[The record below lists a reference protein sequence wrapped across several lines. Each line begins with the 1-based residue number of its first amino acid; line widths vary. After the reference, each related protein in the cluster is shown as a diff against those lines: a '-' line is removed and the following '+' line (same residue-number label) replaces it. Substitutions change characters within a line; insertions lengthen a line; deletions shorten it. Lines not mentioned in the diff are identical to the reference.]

1 MSSEKLN
8 KWYTYNICKIYLFY
22 EKLSKIMQIVTI
34 HKNSHNQKYNKT
46 CIMVSQSL
54 YPLLRKE
61 ILSGLRELEIPIK
74 GKLWF

>member
-1 MSSEKLN
+1 
-8 KWYTYNICKIYLFY
+8 
-22 EKLSKIMQIVTI
+22 MQIVTI

-61 ILSGLRELEIPIK
+61 ILSRLRELEIPIK
-74 GKLWF
+74 GKL